1 MLKTNILPWSAF
13 FYLKLES
20 RNFEFNVLYGS
31 SMLTNVLL
39 VNCLCLYAALS
50 QERDDSMAVTIN
62 EKALRV
68 YHISVYSRISSC

>member
-1 MLKTNILPWSAF
+1 
-13 FYLKLES
+13 
-20 RNFEFNVLYGS
+20 
-31 SMLTNVLL
+31 MLTNVLL

-68 YHISVYSRISSC
+68 YHISVHSRISSC